1 MASQNFEAL
10 SLDEK
15 ENINALF
22 ELEKLSNR
30 SRKEFSKY
38 TEQFKGETFRVSDTP
53 ETLLPSFGENY
64 DITIFCHHCSLYID
78 VSNLHNHRA
87 YHKALDILQLNPSD
101 EPLDSQTL
109 LDKRHSVI
117 KQIKEDAT
125 ENKQPLDISLLKIID
140 DAYEILKND
149 SFSDVY
155 KPDPS
160 KFDSEI
166 QSYSFKCSV
175 KCVSSVGIATSRNS
189 RWKNEME
196 DAKVYQDHF
205 GEDIDKCYVAVFDGY
220 HGSNAA
226 IKCSKHLHEFLLKEI
241 QKFDSKI
248 VSTVARNFAEFEY
261 PQEDYELQRPDTR
274 NSVTRNL
281 YQESKVL
288 VQNILDTC
296 CNEYDSQMETT
307 MTKSDEKKKKKTDL
321 YSDCM
326 KKAFKKAYLSMDD
339 QLSYGIDELS
349 RIRWSGTSAV
359 TCLIQQSSNQ
369 ELSDSQIQGHIHLAN
384 VGQAKALLVKDNKFV
399 CITKNHSPESP
410 SERNRIYRQGGSIT
424 KLDKGSLVNG
434 ILSVTRGLGNFGD
447 KLLKDCVIAEPYF
460 RSVSID
466 QNTQYLVLASSGVW
480 QSLKN
485 EEVASLLTRML
496 PNQQIPPPSRLS
508 ESLLPL
514 LTPRITSEQK
524 IQSTDNVLNFKTNH
538 NDKSTFHQ
546 ENGAEYIPD
555 VEHCIDTEVD
565 TVAETVDSEVDT
577 VAETV
582 DTEVYT
588 GAESVDTE
596 VDTVVE
602 TVNNEGNSTL
612 DSDNDE
618 SKNVTLAKAMAEQ
631 LTYAALLA
639 GATENVTV
647 MVILLPGCR
656 WMS

>member
-1 MASQNFEAL
+1 MASKNFKPL

-30 SRKEFSKY
+30 SRKEFSKF

-87 YHKALDILQLNPSD
+87 YHKALAILQLNPSD
-101 EPLDSQTL
+101 EPLNSQTL

-125 ENKQPLDISLLKIID
+125 ENKQPLDISLLKKID
-140 DAYEILKND
+140 EAYEILKND
-149 SFSDVY
+149 SFSDIY
-155 KPDPS
+155 KPNNS

-248 VSTVARNFAEFEY
+248 VSTVARNFAESEY
-261 PQEDYELQRPDTR
+261 AQEDYELQRPDTI

-281 YQESKVL
+281 HQESKVL
-288 VQNILDTC
+288 VQ
-296 CNEYDSQMETT
+296 
-307 MTKSDEKKKKKTDL
+307 
-321 YSDCM
+321 
-326 KKAFKKAYLSMDD
+326 AFKKAYLSMDD

-369 ELSDSQIQGHIHLAN
+369 ELSDSQIQGEIHLAN

-399 CITKNHSPESP
+399 CITKDHSPESP
-410 SERNRIYRQGGSIT
+410 PESNRIYRQGGSIT
-424 KLDKGSLVNG
+424 KSDKGSLVNG
-434 ILSVTRGLGNFGD
+434 VLSVTRGLGNFGD

-514 LTPRITSEQK
+514 LTPRINSEQK
-524 IQSTDNVLNFKTNH
+524 IHSTNNVLNFKTSH
-538 NDKSTFHQ
+538 NNKSSFHQ
-546 ENGAEYIPD
+546 ENGAVYIPD
-555 VEHCIDTEVD
+555 VEHCIDTD
-565 TVAETVDSEVDT
+565 TVAETVDTEVDT

-582 DTEVYT
+582 DTEVDT
-588 GAESVDTE
+588 GAGSVDTE
-596 VDTVVE
+596 VDTVAE
-602 TVNNEGNSTL
+602 TVDNEGNSTL

-618 SKNVTLAKAMAEQ
+618 SKNVNLAKAMAEQ